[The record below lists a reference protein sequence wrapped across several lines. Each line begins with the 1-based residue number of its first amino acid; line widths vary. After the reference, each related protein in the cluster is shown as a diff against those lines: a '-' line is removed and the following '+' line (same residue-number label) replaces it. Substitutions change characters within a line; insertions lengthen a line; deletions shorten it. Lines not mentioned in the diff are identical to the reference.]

1 MSTQGGTLGTGTTAN
16 LTTEQIKA
24 HGDVKTR
31 IAMLWFVGLICGIL
45 AIGGIAAFFINPDSA
60 KDVWVIIGPIIS
72 AALSGTVSYFAGER
86 SSS

>member
-1 MSTQGGTLGTGTTAN
+1 MTTQGGTLGAGTTAS
-16 LTTEQIKA
+16 LTTEQIRA

-45 AIGGIAAFFINPDSA
+45 SFGGIAAFFINPASA

-72 AALSGTVSYFAGER
+72 AGLSGTVSYFAGER
-86 SSS
+86 SRA

>member
-1 MSTQGGTLGTGTTAN
+1 MTTQGGTLGAGTTAS
-16 LTTEQIKA
+16 LTTEQIRA

-45 AIGGIAAFFINPDSA
+45 SFGGIAAFFINPASA

-72 AALSGTVSYFAGER
+72 AGLSGTVS
-86 SSS
+86 